1 VTKGAGRVSEVN
13 ARFTLDAMP
22 GKQMSI
28 DADLNAGVIDQETA
42 KKVMAV
48 LEKQIRQRIYDDICS
63 WEPISN
69 RKQILKVSGTMDNA
83 LLGVQHIC
91 ANIALGEKDGT
102 RLQEA

>member
-1 VTKGAGRVSEVN
+1 
-13 ARFTLDAMP
+13 
-22 GKQMSI
+22 
-28 DADLNAGVIDQETA
+28 
-42 KKVMAV
+42 V

-102 RLQEA
+102 SL